1 MAANWEKL
9 YRGARGKINAPYI
22 DVALGNE
29 RAHRVEVEEMEGGF
43 QITGIVVRRDGANHA
58 INAWLRNR
66 AASLVGFRIDL
77 KQRLIGTA
85 FVPSA
90 GVTPAEFQ
98 SSVFAVAAECD
109 RFEAILTGKDQE

>member
-1 MAANWEKL
+1 MVANWEKL
-9 YRGARGKINAPYI
+9 YRGARGKVDAPHI

-29 RAHRVEVEEMEGGF
+29 RAHRVQVDEVEGGL
-43 QITGIVVRRDGANHA
+43 QVTGVVIRRGGASHA

-66 AASLVGFRIDL
+66 SASIVGFRIDL
-77 KQRLIGTA
+77 KERLVGTA
-85 FVPSA
+85 FVPFA
-90 GVTPAEFQ
+90 GLTPGEFQ